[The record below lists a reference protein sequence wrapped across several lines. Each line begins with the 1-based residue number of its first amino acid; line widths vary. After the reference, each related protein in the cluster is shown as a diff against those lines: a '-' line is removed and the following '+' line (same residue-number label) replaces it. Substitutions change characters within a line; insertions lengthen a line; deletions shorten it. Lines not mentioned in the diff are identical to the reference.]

1 VDTWSLIFA
10 GLGIAM
16 VVEGLPYFIAPAG
29 ARKYLRQLAE
39 LGNPALRILGFLLM
53 AAGLLVAWLALG

>member
-1 VDTWSLIFA
+1 
-10 GLGIAM
+10 M

-39 LGNPALRILGFLLM
+39 LGNPALRILGFLMM
-53 AAGLLVAWLALG
+53 AGGLLVAWLALY